1 MYLFIVATGVI
12 SIVAGI
18 YSKNNMF
25 IGIGIVLLAI
35 GIYQKLRC
43 FRWCIFE
50 GYSNHNFAQSA
61 KQRMRIGGLRP

>member
-12 SIVAGI
+12 SIIAGI
-18 YSKNNMF
+18 HSKNNMF
-25 IGIGIVLLAI
+25 IGIGIVLLSI

-50 GYSNHNFAQSA
+50 GYSNSSVPEKKIEKFCCF
-61 KQRMRIGGLRP
+61 